1 MGAGSTGIPYSP
13 LGRLLDELASSR
25 GVRGPYNIAYYV
37 GEASDHEVSG
47 QAVSK
52 YLYGK
57 SLPGQPF
64 IEAFADAFELAP
76 EERARLAWI
85 YTYESR

>member
-1 MGAGSTGIPYSP
+1 MGAGPRGIPYSP
-13 LGRLLDELASSR
+13 LGRLLDELASGR
-25 GVRGPYNIAYYV
+25 GVSGPYNIAYFV
-37 GEASDHEVSG
+37 GEAIAYEVSG

-57 SLPGQPF
+57 SLPGQAF
-64 IEAFADAFELAP
+64 IEAFADAFELTP
-76 EERARLAWI
+76 EERTRLAWI